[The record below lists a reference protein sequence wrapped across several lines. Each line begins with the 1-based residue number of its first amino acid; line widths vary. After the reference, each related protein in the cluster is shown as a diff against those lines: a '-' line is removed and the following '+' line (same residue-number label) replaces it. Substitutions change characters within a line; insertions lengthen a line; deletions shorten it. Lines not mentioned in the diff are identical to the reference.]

1 MGCMHFLTPQPERVP
16 DQALRR
22 AYVVGWDCVP
32 TQSRKSWEG
41 ERLLRLERTIDESGN
56 LHIPWRVAGHGEVM
70 LSTASLMERERP
82 YHLPVE
88 LARGTLNRLRSKAD
102 VWRMA
107 GLQLSEQL
115 TSQIRLAA
123 ASFMRAAT
131 LQRDAQ
137 AAAVVAEE
145 TIRMSLDTMQQL
157 VVEYASQVFEFRH
170 QTTSPLGTLLAGNL
184 GQELP
189 SPNTEPMFGAA
200 FNAAVVPF
208 SWRKIQP
215 AADQWDWTLCD
226 KQIQFCLRH
235 GLKVFGGPL
244 LQLDRDVVPDWVLP
258 HVEDYER
265 LARYVRQFVA
275 ATVERYRT
283 RVHLWHA
290 AAGVNKPGT
299 VLLAEEQAMQLG
311 VLAVETT
318 RRMDPRTPLFI
329 SLDQPWGE
337 YLAFTDADLPPM
349 HFADT
354 LVRADLGIAGLGLEI
369 NLGYW
374 PGGSLP
380 RDVLEISELVD
391 QWSLLGLPLILLL
404 TLPSSH
410 SEDPLSRPDAGR
422 PLTACLAEDLT
433 PQVHKAWVERLLSVL
448 LAKQSVHAL
457 VWNQVFDAFPHKY
470 AHAGLFNA
478 QGLPKPSLGVLL
490 ALRRAHFE

>member
-16 DQALRR
+16 DQALQR
-22 AYVVGWDCVP
+22 AYIVGWDCVP
-32 TQSRKSWEG
+32 TQSRKSWAG

-56 LHIPWRVAGHGEVM
+56 LHIPWCVAGHGEVL

-102 VWRMA
+102 LWRMA
-107 GLQLSEQL
+107 GLQLSEDL
-115 TSQIRLAA
+115 LAQIRSAV
-123 ASFMRAAT
+123 ASFTQAAT
-131 LQRDAQ
+131 QQRDVQ
-137 AAAVVAEE
+137 AAATAAEE
-145 TIRMSLDTMQQL
+145 TIRKSLDAMQQL
-157 VVEYASQVFEFRH
+157 VAEYASQVLEFRH
-170 QTTSPLGTLLAGNL
+170 QTASPLGTLLAGNL
-184 GQELP
+184 GPELP
-189 SPNTEPMFGAA
+189 TANTEPMFGAA

-226 KQIQFCLRH
+226 KQIQFCGRH

-244 LQLDRDVVPDWVLP
+244 LQLDRDVIPDWVLP
-258 HVEDYER
+258 HVDDYER

-283 RVHLWHA
+283 RVHLWHS
-290 AAGVNKPGT
+290 AAGVNKSGT
-299 VLLAEEQAMQLG
+299 VPLPEEQAMRLG

-318 RRMDPRTPLFI
+318 RRLDPRTPLFI

-337 YLAFTDADLPPM
+337 YLAFDSSDLPPM

-354 LVRADLGIAGLGLEI
+354 LVRAELGIAGLGLEI

-404 TLPSSH
+404 TLPSSC
-410 SEDPLSRPDAGR
+410 SDDPLARPDAGR
-422 PLTACLAEDLT
+422 PLATCLMDDAK
-433 PQVHKAWVERLLSVL
+433 PQFHKAWVERLLSVL

-457 VWNQVFDAFPHKY
+457 VWNHVFDAFPHRY
-470 AHAGLFNA
+470 AHSGLFSA
-478 QGLPKPSLGVLL
+478 QGMPKPSLGVLL
-490 ALRRAHFE
+490 ALRRAHLE